1 MNVKMEKL
9 EKNVVK
15 LEIIV
20 EAEKFNEALK
30 KSFAKNA
37 KKFNIPGF
45 RKGKAPLNIVKKYYG
60 EGVLFEDA
68 IDMIYRDTY
77 PKALEEN
84 NINPIDYPSIDIVQI
99 GEGKEFIYTAEITV
113 MPEVELGEYKAL
125 EVKKNEYNVTDEDVE
140 NKLKEVQYRNA
151 RVEVKEDK
159 AIEKGD
165 IAVIDFK
172 GFTDDVAFEGGEGT
186 DYELEI
192 GSGTFIDNFE
202 EQLIGLKAGDF
213 KEVNV
218 TFPEQY
224 GREELNGKP
233 AKFEV
238 KIKTVKVKELP
249 AIDDEFAKE
258 VSEFET
264 LEEYRNDIKAN
275 LEEANEI
282 RVKKE
287 YEEAVINAAVAN
299 AKIDIPEVMINR
311 EIDGMLKDLETRL
324 QYQGLDIQTYYQ
336 FTNTSEESFRQQM
349 KEVATNKVKTEV
361 VMDKIAEVENITA
374 AEEEVKAKAKEM
386 AEMYYGASEADK
398 TAELL
403 MNSQK
408 EYLQLQ
414 VTTERVKDM
423 LVESSKAI

>member
-140 NKLKEVQYRNA
+140 NKLKEAQYRNA

-299 AKIDIPEVMINR
+299 AKIDIPEVMVNR

-374 AEEEVKAKAKEM
+374 TEEEVKAKAKEM

>member
-140 NKLKEVQYRNA
+140 NKLKEAQYRNA
-151 RVEVKEDK
+151 RIEVKEDK
-159 AIEKGD
+159 VIEKGD

-172 GFTDDVAFEGGEGT
+172 GFTGDVAFEGGEGT

-349 KEVATNKVKTEV
+349 KEVATNKVKTEI

-374 AEEEVKAKAKEM
+374 TEEEVKAKAKQM

-398 TAELL
+398 TADLL
-403 MNSQK
+403 INSQK

-414 VTTERVKDM
+414 VTTEKVKDM

>member
-1 MNVKMEKL
+1 MNAMWTKYAEVIPNLEGCIDTGSIYLDSFSMEKL
-9 EKNVVK
+9 
-15 LEIIV
+15 ID
-20 EAEKFNEALK
+20 
-30 KSFAKNA
+30 AKPDLVILAPYQA
-37 KKFNIPGF
+37 KKLGDGINTIKNLGIPIAVVDYNSF
-45 RKGKAPLNIVKKYYG
+45 TLEKHIKSTEILGKLLGTEERAKELIENYKKQ
-60 EGVLFEDA
+60 
-68 IDMIYRDTY
+68 T
-77 PKALEEN
+77 
-84 NINPIDYPSIDIVQI
+84 
-99 GEGKEFIYTAEITV
+99 
-113 MPEVELGEYKAL
+113 
-125 EVKKNEYNVTDEDVE
+125 EDVE

-374 AEEEVKAKAKEM
+374 TEEEVKAKAKEM

>member
-84 NINPIDYPSIDIVQI
+84 NINPIDYPAIDIVQI

-159 AIEKGD
+159 VIEKGD

-264 LEEYRNDIKAN
+264 LEEYRNNIKAN

-299 AKIDIPEVMINR
+299 AKIDIPEVMVNR

-374 AEEEVKAKAKEM
+374 TEEEVKAKAKEM